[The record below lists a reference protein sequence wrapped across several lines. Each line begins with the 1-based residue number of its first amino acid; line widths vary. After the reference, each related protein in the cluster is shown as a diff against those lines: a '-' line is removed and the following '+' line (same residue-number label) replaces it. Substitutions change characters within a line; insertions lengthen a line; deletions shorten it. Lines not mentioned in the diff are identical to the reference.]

1 MAVKKT
7 KSKKALKPR
16 NPNYAGYEVKL
27 RDRQTIPETL
37 EPLDYLSG
45 GSVEEI
51 DKPRPALRPGRRV
64 SRNGNIYWEVR
75 RNRADLNPAEGL

>member
-7 KSKKALKPR
+7 KAKKATKPR
-16 NPNYAGYEVKL
+16 NPDYAGYEVKL
-27 RDRQTIPETL
+27 RERQTIPYTD

-64 SRNGNIYWEVR
+64 SRNGNIYWELR